1 MAGRIVLFGA
11 SGYTGGLIAERLVA
25 AGIAPVLAGRDPGR
39 LEALAERLDGP
50 AEVVRADALRQNSVF
65 ALVEPGDVLVATVG
79 PFAKYGAA
87 AVRAAIAA
95 GVAYMDST
103 GEPAFIRR
111 VFREFDAPARRSGA
125 ALLTALG
132 YDWVPGALAAAL
144 ALEDAGPDAVRA
156 DVGYF
161 VRGAS
166 ASAGTRESLV
176 GATLDPGFAF
186 RDGAIVTERGAM
198 RVRGFPEGGQAISA
212 GGAEHFTLPAAY
224 PRLREV
230 NVYIGIGPFAR
241 GVQLFGAATALAQR
255 VPGSRAIMQAAGERV
270 AALAPGRGGT
280 PATSLLIATAHADD
294 GTEIGRTVLDGPDP
308 YDFTAS
314 FLAWAAQRAAAG
326 DIEGVGALS
335 PLLAFG
341 GLAGLHAGCSA
352 AGISERA

>member
-25 AGIAPVLAGRDPGR
+25 AGVAPVLAGRDPER
-39 LEALAERLDGP
+39 LEALAGRLGGP

-79 PFAKYGAA
+79 PFAKYGAT

-95 GVAYMDST
+95 GAAYMDST
-103 GEPAFIRR
+103 GEPSFIRR
-111 VFREFDAPARRSGA
+111 VFEEFDGPARKSGA

-132 YDWVPGALAAAL
+132 YDWVPGALAGAL
-144 ALEDAGPDAVRA
+144 ALEDAGPGAVRV

-166 ASAGTRESLV
+166 ASAGTRESMV
-176 GATLDPGFAF
+176 GATLDPGFAY

-198 RVRGFPEGGQAISA
+198 RLRSFPEGGRAISA

-230 NVYIGIGPFAR
+230 NTYLGMGPFAR

-255 VPGSRAIMQAAGERV
+255 LPGSRAIMQAAGERV
-270 AALAPGRGGT
+270 AALAPGRSDT
-280 PATSLLIATAHADD
+280 PAKSVLVATAHAAD
-294 GTEIGRTVLDGPDP
+294 GKEIGRTVLDGPDP

-326 DIEGVGALS
+326 ELEGTGALS

-341 GLAGLHAGCSA
+341 GLAGLHAGCAA
-352 AGISERA
+352 AGISERD